1 MMKVSGNEEAEL
13 SLTKDGQRVTR
24 IQHNTPRVVL
34 EAIQQRRVECLTC
47 GWSDAGGHLLVL
59 DRSPKDVRVQDSPRY
74 GEFAFHLLCPNCK
87 NVLVKF
93 AVENDTHGHALT
105 EAEKVVEQMRELL
118 IPLEQKEDIPKPM
131 NRAM

>member
-1 MMKVSGNEEAEL
+1 MKNSGNEEAEL
-13 SLTKDGQRVTR
+13 SLTKDGERVTR
-24 IQHNTPRVVL
+24 IHHSTPRVVL

-47 GWSDAGGHLLVL
+47 GWSDAGGHLLML

-87 NVLVKF
+87 NVLLKF
-93 AVENDTHGHALT
+93 AVENATHEHVLT
-105 EAEKVVEQMRELL
+105 AAEEIVKQMRELL
-118 IPLEQKEDIPKPM
+118 TPVEQKEDIPKPM